1 MLGRYVVWQV
11 CQGRNLFYSSLMLR
25 LSFFLAVLSTS
36 TCSASRAATLV
47 VDNQNPR
54 ASDTNAGTR
63 ESPFKTINA
72 AAQKLAPGDEVLVR
86 PGLYREA
93 VTLRVSG
100 TQDKPVTL
108 RSEVPHA
115 AIIDGADAIPAAD
128 LKAEANRAF
137 SFSAPSIESNPYWDD
152 RSFGEWLYIN
162 GEPLERVM
170 TRDKLAPMSFWE
182 DYPNKRVVFQ
192 AGEDFEL
199 RGANIEFATREGLIS
214 PPERPINSVEPLDDV
229 RIIGFTVQHCAD
241 WFGGR
246 RAIHGRGRRWLVE
259 NNIVRWSSWA
269 GIAFQSSN
277 HCVVRNNLVEWCGD
291 TGITASANA
300 NLLVEGNRVLHMNWR
315 RINPGF
321 DGGFGKFA
329 LSIDCRLQNNESA
342 YINGFGPWFDILN
355 IGCVMQG
362 NVSHD
367 SMNGYG
373 LFTEISNDTTFLDNT
388 IYNIRGEGLVMG
400 ESSGC
405 VARRNVVWNAGAG
418 LMIRGG
424 FSRENDW
431 GKSGPSPGG
440 TGNYSPGEKGFA
452 DAIDAIPDLSP
463 QRREDYLAKHLLY
476 WVAPRHFMSNNNVW
490 WENLSFNNAANY
502 LEEHDYSK
510 TSELDRFSNNFSDYN
525 IFFPSGLISSPRGT
539 DMGLEAWRRVSKRD
553 EHSQVLDPFSE
564 GVKLPAWAETRRAL
578 WSPASA
584 KMRTGHQVEA
594 LNLGFVESPS
604 AAQCRARF
612 FRSPNATRVP
622 LSDPNV
628 QAWILDV
635 EGQRTLALWTTQL
648 GLRRSLRLRV
658 GASRVAYENA
668 YTTQSQRTLPSQ
680 AIELTATHLPT
691 YVRGIGANVIEA
703 PIAGIQAQSFNAPG
717 AVVPAT
723 ATFTNETRA
732 PQKLT
737 TTFASQG
744 FTITP
749 ASLSR
754 TLAPGATI
762 TVPIALKPLSKAT
775 RGNAEVRME
784 ARLGG
789 QTIRRA
795 SAFLVGEGGGVIP
808 LSPVALTL
816 DGRVEDWKALGS
828 AALLGSI
835 SDASQI
841 SQGEKPAWK
850 GPSDASAKISAAW
863 TKDAL
868 WVLAEVEDDVLIPA
882 PANSAPWESDA
893 IELFVDGRD
902 ATFQYIKEHTPG
914 VYQIGVSPGAQ
925 GQGAK
930 VQVLA
935 KSNLEGLQAATS
947 RTAKGYAVE
956 IRIPLSAQNFP
967 GGVAP
972 GRPIRLSLQLDDRDD
987 ANAPRQNVLG
997 WSASAEGR
1005 NYADTSGWKTLVLG
1019 R

>member
-1 MLGRYVVWQV
+1 M
-11 CQGRNLFYSSLMLR
+11 
-25 LSFFLAVLSTS
+25 
-36 TCSASRAATLV
+36 
-47 VDNQNPR
+47 
-54 ASDTNAGTR
+54 GTR

-100 TQDKPVTL
+100 TPDKPMTL

-115 AIIDGADAIPAAD
+115 AIIDGADVVPAAD
-128 LKAEANRAF
+128 LKAEANGAF

-162 GEPLERVM
+162 GEPLERVI
-170 TRDKLAPMSFWE
+170 TRDKLAPMSFWQ
-182 DYPNKRVVFQ
+182 DYAAKRVVFQ
-192 AGEDFEL
+192 AGENFEL
-199 RGANIEFATREGLIS
+199 RGANVEFATREGLIS
-214 PPERPINSVEPLDDV
+214 PPERPINTVEPLDDV

-259 NNIVRWSSWA
+259 NNVVRWSSWA

-315 RINPGF
+315 RINPNF

-329 LSIDCRLQNNESA
+329 LSIDCRLKDNEWA
-342 YINGFGPWFDILN
+342 YSYGYGPWFDILN
-355 IGCVMQG
+355 INNVLQG
-362 NVSHD
+362 NVAHD
-367 SMNGYG
+367 SMGGYG
-373 LFTEISNDTTFLDNT
+373 LFSEISNDTTFIDNLV
-388 IYNIRGEGLVMG
+388 YNIRGEGIVLA

-405 VARRNVVWNAGAG
+405 VARRNIVWNSNSG
-418 LMIRGG
+418 LMIRGDNT
-424 FSRENDW
+424 RENNW
-431 GKSGPSPGG
+431 GKATPEDIASGTFGAEG
-440 TGNYSPGEKGFA
+440 RDFMAKM
-452 DAIDAIPDLSP
+452 DAIPDLNP
-463 QRREDYLAKHLLY
+463 QRRDDYASKYLLY
-476 WVAPRHFMSNNNVW
+476 WAAPRAFLSNNNLW
-490 WENLSFNNAANY
+490 WENLSFNNGANL
-502 LEEHDYSK
+502 LEELDYS
-510 TSELDRFSNNFSDYN
+510 TPSARDRALSNNSDFN
-525 IFFPSGLISSPRGT
+525 IFFPDSRLWVPRDKNSNLEGWGKLSG
-539 DMGLEAWRRVSKRD
+539 RD
-553 EHSQVLDPFSE
+553 TRSQVLDPLAPAS
-564 GVKLPAWAETRRAL
+564 KLPAWIEAKRAL
-578 WSPASA
+578 WSQKLRPRDEIES
-584 KMRTGHQVEA
+584 

-612 FRSPNATRVP
+612 FRSPQATRVK

-668 YTTQSQRTLPSQ
+668 YTTQSQRTLTSQ

-691 YVRGIGANVIEA
+691 YVRGIGANVVEA

-717 AVVPAT
+717 AVVPVT

-737 TTFASQG
+737 ATFVSQN

-754 TLAPGATI
+754 TLAPGATMK
-762 TVPIALKPLSKAT
+762 VPIALKPLSKAT

-816 DGRVEDWKALGS
+816 DSRVEDWKALGN

-841 SQGEKPAWK
+841 SQGEKSAWK
-850 GPSDASAKISAAW
+850 GPADASAKVSAAW

-882 PANSAPWESDA
+882 GPNSAPWESDA
-893 IELFVDGRD
+893 VELFVDGRD
-902 ATFQYIKEHTPG
+902 AAFQYIKEHTPG

-925 GQGAK
+925 GAPAT

-997 WSASAEGR
+997 WSASAEGK